1 MHTPSLLSS
10 VERLPSCKSII
21 DIPVV
26 LVRFKY
32 HRVALAADI
41 EKAFLVVQIKEAD
54 RDVLRF
60 LWIDDTDQQPEN
72 TSTESI
78 TIGDTVIKPLESV
91 RNLGSWFDAHMR
103 LNVHIGK
110 ICSGAFCGLYNI
122 SQIRKFLAVQ

>member
-60 LWIDDTDQQPEN
+60 LWIDDTDN
-72 TSTESI
+72 TN
-78 TIGDTVIKPLESV
+78 
-91 RNLGSWFDAHMR
+91 RNIVVTHFNRVLFGVTS
-103 LNVHIGK
+103 
-110 ICSGAFCGLYNI
+110 SPFC
-122 SQIRKFLAVQ
+122 